1 MSKRTMMQEVKSM
14 VDSKRILDALL
25 RHLTSNKPIV
35 KEDLGTVLGLTVRK
49 IADTLYA
56 QNISIYTVDKM
67 QNKIKYLKVLFTQY
81 LYGGDEEQKK
91 HFDDKTA
98 EMEKMLL
105 PVNYGI
111 PGQVIRSSRSA
122 LVPDVRLDPLYNA
135 LVEEDGI
142 FIPRSMIAVP
152 MIVNNVA
159 IGCIQAFNRCPD
171 FEEVTQFGEDD
182 LLLIE
187 DVALYS
193 GKIIQKA
200 TDPTTVFTEREM
212 ASYVARLAKVKYL
225 EIDSAFK
232 PDMNLIKWIGE
243 ETLYKY
249 GVLPLAML
257 SENSCSAVMANPND
271 FQRISDFEIVT
282 GLKLSE
288 KWVTAHKDIQEFIA
302 KTFPKATKID
312 IAKQAIEKEF
322 GEQSLADSGEFKVG
336 ETDYDNE
343 NAGAIV
349 KLSSQVI
356 EDAYL
361 KGSSDIHIEPMDGKV
376 RVRYRIDGV
385 LKETMDIPTAAHR
398 ALISRFKIM
407 SNLNISERRLPQ
419 DGRIIYKRFNS
430 KYDLDLRIS
439 TLPSNH
445 GEKICA
451 RILDKTKSTLPLDKL
466 GFSDYNIAI
475 YRDLI
480 QVPYGMILHC
490 GPTGSGKSMS
500 LYSALN
506 EINSPEWNVI
516 TIEDPIEYT
525 LPGLNQVQVK
535 ADIGLTFA
543 AALRSFLRQ
552 DPDII
557 LVGEIRDL
565 ETAEIAVEA
574 SLTGHLL
581 FSTLHTNDAPAAIT
595 RFDEMG
601 IEPFMVSTS
610 LICVCAQRLV
620 RKVCSCAT
628 LETPTADEYILLDRA
643 LDPAPIGKIARLQG
657 CAKCEKTGFKGRMG
671 VHEIMTATDELRTL
685 INHRASLDRLKM
697 AAREHGMH
705 TLFEDVMEKV
715 KAGYTTLPEA
725 IATARPDDAMSPQA
739 EVATPV
745 RASSS
750 SVMMPTPV
758 E

>member
-1 MSKRTMMQEVKSM
+1 MQEVKSM

-25 RHLTSNKPIV
+25 RHLTSNKPV
-35 KEDLGTVLGLTVRK
+35 AKEDLGTVLGLTVRK

-56 QNISIYTVDKM
+56 QCITIYTVDKM
-67 QNKIKYLKVLFTQY
+67 QNKIKYQKVLFTQY
-81 LYGGDEEQKK
+81 LYGGDEDQKK
-91 HFDDKTA
+91 RFDEKTV
-98 EMEKMLL
+98 ELEKMVV
-105 PVNYGI
+105 PMNYGI
-111 PGQVIRSSRSA
+111 AGQVVRSSRTA
-122 LVPDVRLDPLYNA
+122 LVADVRLDPLYSA

-152 MIVNNVA
+152 MIVNNTT

-182 LLLIE
+182 LLLLE
-187 DVALYS
+187 DVAHYTA
-193 GKIIQKA
+193 KIIQKA
-200 TDPTTVFTEREM
+200 MDPGIAFTDREM

-225 EIDSAFK
+225 EIDANFK
-232 PDMNLIKWIGE
+232 PDLNLVKWVGE
-243 ETLYKY
+243 ETLHKY
-249 GVLPLAML
+249 GILPLAML
-257 SENSCSAVMANPND
+257 SESSCSAVMANPND

-282 GLKLSE
+282 GLKLAE
-288 KWVTAHKDIQEFIA
+288 KWVSAQKDIQDFVQ
-302 KTFPKATKID
+302 KLFPKASQID
-312 IAKQAIEKEF
+312 KAKEAIVKEF
-322 GEQSLADSGEFKVG
+322 GGEQMIADSGEYKVG
-336 ETDYDNE
+336 ESDYDNE

-356 EDAYL
+356 EDAYI
-361 KGSSDIHIEPMDGKV
+361 KGASDIHIEAMEGKV

-419 DGRIIYKRFNS
+419 DGRIVYKRFSS
-430 KYDLDLRIS
+430 KYDLDLRVS

-445 GEKICA
+445 GEKVCM
-451 RILDKTKSTLPLDKL
+451 RILDKAKSTLPLEGL
-466 GFSDYNIAI
+466 GFSNYNLGL
-475 YRDLI
+475 YRHAL
-480 QVPYGMILHC
+480 QAPYGMILHC

-506 EINSPEWNVI
+506 EINSPDWNI
-516 TIEDPIEYT
+516 LTIEDPIEYT

-535 ADIGLTFA
+535 SDIGLSFA

-581 FSTLHTNDAPAAIT
+581 FSTLHTNDAPSAIT

-620 RKVCSCAT
+620 RRVCSCHT
-628 LETPTADEYILLDRA
+628 METPTADEYELLERA
-643 LDPAPIGKIARLQG
+643 LDDAPIGQIAREHG
-657 CAKCEKTGFKGRMG
+657 CPKCEKTGFKGRMG
-671 VHEIMTATDELRTL
+671 VHEVMIATDELRGL
-685 INHRASLDRLKM
+685 INHRSPVERLKHV
-697 AAREHGMH
+697 AREHGMR

-715 KAGYTTLPEA
+715 KAGHTTLPEA
-725 IATARPDDAMSPQA
+725 IGTARPDDALAPHPS
-739 EVATPV
+739 VAIPV
-745 RASSS
+745 RESPS
-750 SVMMPTPV
+750 SVMIPTPV
-758 E
+758 D